1 MSPQQVNVDSQQ
13 NGKSRKYVGDVGPC
27 QCTVSSETVI
37 NRARIRKCQMYRGLL
52 KRQPFCDVVV
62 TKDMKYRKSEKMKHN
77 VPSRRLKT
85 LIQRCR
91 IRFQKTTIL
100 NLEVLEV
107 GIVNSVVQQQYLIF
121 IRKTFCFEYFTLL
134 Q

>member
-1 MSPQQVNVDSQQ
+1 
-13 NGKSRKYVGDVGPC
+13 
-27 QCTVSSETVI
+27 
-37 NRARIRKCQMYRGLL
+37 
-52 KRQPFCDVVV
+52 
-62 TKDMKYRKSEKMKHN
+62 MKHN

-134 Q
+134 